1 MSSVPVPGGKMDE
14 NMRKNIGDRIKS
26 LRKESGLKQQEMA
39 EYLGIGRSNYSRIET
54 GDVLPTLK
62 ILLKLID
69 VFNISINWLLTGA
82 SSRFSDLGEYGDDI
96 REMLED
102 MQRDKALKHTIL
114 CNYYTIKQKSAA
126 LRKDAGKM
134 QEV

>member
-1 MSSVPVPGGKMDE
+1 MIKE
-14 NMRKNIGDRIKS
+14 IGSRIKG
-26 LRKESGLKQQEMA
+26 LRKENGLKQQEMA

-69 VFNISINWLLTGA
+69 VFNISINWLLTGT
-82 SSRFSDLGEYGDDI
+82 SSRFSDLGEFGEDI

-102 MQRDKALKHTIL
+102 MQRDKALKHSIL
-114 CNYYTIKQKSAA
+114 SSYYTIKQKSGT
-126 LRKDAGKM
+126 LQKAGQKR
-134 QEV
+134 QEVRDHGS